1 MANAGAINANQGTHA
16 YTIRSRL
23 DSPRLDLVRVNV
35 SLGLSLV
42 SFFHVNFGSLP
53 LAWLCPVGPR
63 SIVGLTQR

>member
-35 SLGLSLV
+35 SLSLV

-53 LAWLCPVGPR
+53 LVWLCPVGPR
-63 SIVGLTQR
+63 SIVGLAQR